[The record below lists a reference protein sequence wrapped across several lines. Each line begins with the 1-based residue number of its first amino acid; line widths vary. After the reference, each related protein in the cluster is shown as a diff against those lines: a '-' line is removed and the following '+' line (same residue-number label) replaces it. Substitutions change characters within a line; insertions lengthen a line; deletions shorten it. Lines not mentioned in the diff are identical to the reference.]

1 MFPLTAT
8 ACTMTPSD
16 QDPRS
21 KSAPP
26 DDAASSED
34 ERRRYARKGVL
45 WSGYIRTFDGVR
57 IDCTVLDLAPSG
69 VKLMVDRP
77 LTEGE
82 LVTFVSTQLGKL
94 NARVAWSSH
103 GRVGLSFLGESERVI
118 QMMGGAAPKPDTTAR
133 KKDG

>member
-1 MFPLTAT
+1 
-8 ACTMTPSD
+8 MTPSD

-26 DDAASSED
+26 DDLASSEE

-45 WSGYIRTFDGVR
+45 WSGYIRTFEGVR

-103 GRVGLSFLGESERVI
+103 GRVGLNFLGESERVV
-118 QMMGGAAPKPDTTAR
+118 QMMGNATAKSDAKAQ
-133 KKDG
+133 KKEG